1 MLEDGTHTLKV
12 ADFGFSDTKDS
23 PENAL
28 AGVKITT
35 LESAGSLKL
44 NGVDVDL
51 NKFIS
56 VADIKAGKLK
66 FKPAMD
72 ANGDGYANFEFAV
85 MDNGGDGLGG
95 KDTDATP
102 NKITFNVTAVND
114 APEGHD
120 KTVTMIEDGTRVS
133 HSSRLWVQRH
143 QGRLREYTSWSQDHH
158 VGECWGVNV
167 AE

>member
-1 MLEDGTHTLKV
+1 MLDDGTYTLKV

-28 AGVKITT
+28 AGDQDHHVG
-35 LESAGSLKL
+35 ERRALKL

-66 FKPAMD
+66 FETCHVD

-85 MDNGGDGLGG
+85 MDNGGTAFGG

-102 NKITFNVTAVND
+102 NRITFNVTV
-114 APEGHD
+114 E
-120 KTVTMIEDGTRVS
+120 
-133 HSSRLWVQRH
+133 
-143 QGRLREYTSWSQDHH
+143 
-158 VGECWGVNV
+158 
-167 AE
+167 